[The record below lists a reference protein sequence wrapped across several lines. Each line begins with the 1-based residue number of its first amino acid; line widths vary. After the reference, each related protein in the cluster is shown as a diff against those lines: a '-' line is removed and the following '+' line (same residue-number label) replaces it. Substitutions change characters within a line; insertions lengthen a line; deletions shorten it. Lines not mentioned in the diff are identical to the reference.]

1 MEKNKGRR
9 IGVINRD
16 VAVFTFFLLLSFVLW
31 YLNYLGKETEADIRL
46 PLKIVNI
53 PNGRVLSGDIPPKV
67 SITLTGTG
75 FSIMKLKYPGNK
87 ASVTVDLSRV
97 LYKRVPESK
106 SPDYYIVTSGLLK
119 TLTLQL
125 RSGCDVTSVRPDTL
139 FFTMKRAEIKA
150 PSK

>member
-31 YLNYLGKETEADIRL
+31 HLNYLGKETEADIRL

-53 PNGRVLSGDIPPKV
+53 PNGRVLSGEIPPKV
-67 SITLTGTG
+67 SITLKGTG

-106 SPDYYIVTSGLLK
+106 SPDYYIVTSGLSKSLK
-119 TLTLQL
+119 LQL
-125 RSGCDVTSVRPDTL
+125 HSGFDVVTIKPDTL
-139 FFTMKRAEIKA
+139 FFTLNKIE
-150 PSK
+150 SKSNK